1 MIYHILNIL
10 SINLIKKIPYF
21 VLFLLF
27 SRYVKN
33 PMLYII
39 FGYISLYWVGII
51 ICIILNIFILYLF
64 KKIYFFLKLN
74 EIIISLFFLV
84 LDFFS
89 YSPVLENC
97 LYSIITIPYSNYDS
111 MLAQAKVIKDTARR
125 ASFKASCNKRECEEQ
140 IGASTAICEAIPN
153 GNNVWNQIFYSHL
166 KKYRSD
172 LEFWK
177 FKKAEADAV
186 SQRVVDET
194 ITRYGAGRSLTIYVN
209 FIT

>member
-21 VLFLLF
+21 VLFWLF
-27 SRYVKN
+27 SWYVKN

-39 FGYISLYWVGII
+39 YGYSSSYWVGII

-89 YSPVLENC
+89 YSPVLDNC

-111 MLAQAKVIKDTARR
+111 MLARAKAIRDTAER
-125 ASFKASCNKRECEEQ
+125 ASMKAYRKKIECDEQ
-140 IGASTAICEAIPN
+140 IGVSTAICEAIPDR
-153 GNNVWNQIFYSHL
+153 NNVWNQIFYNHL
-166 KKYRSD
+166 QKYKSD
-172 LEFWK
+172 LRFWEFK
-177 FKKAEADAV
+177 MAEADAV
-186 SQRVVDET
+186 RHRVVDET
-194 ITRYGAGRSLTIYVN
+194 LTRYGAGRSLTIYVD